1 MEHTKKF
8 VLVDPRFVRPSMRDK
23 VLSLLDTDISSILNS
38 DDTDEV
44 KVKSYITA
52 LARYKNL
59 SSPPKPEKPAPP
71 ASIPVPATAS
81 PMVEPKIPSVTF
93 KTKSPPKRR
102 HKRVRV
108 DTDPTL
114 WRRTQ
119 RTPIKKKFSPQ
130 WLTFDKSP
138 TKKKTTWLEQ

>member
-8 VLVDPRFVRPSMRDK
+8 VLIDPRFVKPSMRDK
-23 VLSLLDTDISSILNS
+23 VLSRLVTDISTILNS
-38 DDTDEV
+38 DETDEG
-44 KVKSYITA
+44 KVKSYVTA

-59 SSPPKPEKPAPP
+59 TAPPKPDKTEKPAPP
-71 ASIPVPATAS
+71 ASIPAAPTVSS
-81 PMVEPKIPSVTF
+81 PTVTF

-108 DTDPTL
+108 DTEPSL

-119 RTPIKKKFSPQ
+119 RTPMKKKFSPQ
-130 WLTFDKSP
+130 WLTFDDEFLP
-138 TKKKTTWLEQ
+138 KKKTT